1 MLKKILE
8 KFYGKSEYLYLNK
21 YTMDK
26 FRFKQLLE
34 STLGNVKPLITEG
47 DNDTPK
53 KWKEWAQEGYEYSP
67 GTYPPNKNDMF
78 YGQLSVL
85 TRIKQAGSEHL
96 RQTIFLNAK
105 EKGFNP
111 NVDGL
116 IVFKN
121 LDDGKI
127 ECRFLTKEKLF

>member
-1 MLKKILE
+1 
-8 KFYGKSEYLYLNK
+8 
-21 YTMDK
+21 MDK

-53 KWKEWAQEGYEYSP
+53 KWKEWEKEGYEYSP

-78 YGQLSVL
+78 YGQLSVVD
-85 TRIKQAGSEHL
+85 RIKQNGSEHL
-96 RQTIFLNAK
+96 RLTIYLNADT
-105 EKGFNP
+105 KGFDR

-116 IVFKN
+116 IVFKT
-121 LDDGKI
+121 LDNGNFD
-127 ECRFLTKEKLF
+127 CRFLTKEKLF